1 MPLWLGLGAR
11 WVGMEQLQGSV
22 EEKEEGERVVE
33 KLLGG
38 GSRGEER
45 KRKSSLFV
53 ALGQA
58 MVQAN
63 NNQWPITCTN
73 LHVSPFKQQI
83 TVFIMLGPHEVDLS

>member
-1 MPLWLGLGAR
+1 
-11 WVGMEQLQGSV
+11 MEQLEGSV

-33 KLLGG
+33 QLLG

-58 MVQAN
+58 MVQTN
-63 NNQWPITCTN
+63 NNQ
-73 LHVSPFKQQI
+73 
-83 TVFIMLGPHEVDLS
+83 